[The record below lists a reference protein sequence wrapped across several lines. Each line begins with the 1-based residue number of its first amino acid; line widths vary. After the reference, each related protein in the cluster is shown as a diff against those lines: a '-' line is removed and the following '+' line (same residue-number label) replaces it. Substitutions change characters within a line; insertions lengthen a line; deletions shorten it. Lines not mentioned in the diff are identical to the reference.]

1 MTVAGTGSLTL
12 SGANTYTGPT
22 LISSPATVNTINN
35 TALGNNADVTVAA
48 GGALNVQSLIT
59 QGVGLLGQ
67 YYSSGANNPN
77 NAPFNALATLNAYL
91 ATLPLITTALSS
103 TSSFSSTSFD
113 FGANGSGFPAAVQ
126 ANPNNFAAEYTGV
139 FNAQTAGT
147 YTFDT
152 ASDDGSMLFIDGNVV
167 VNNNNF
173 QGVTTVTA
181 NVNLTA
187 GEHNIVIAYYQGGGG
202 YGLYADVQVPGGSL
216 QRIPDALLGISTP
229 SNLQIGS
236 LAGGGAVTLGTNQ
249 ITAGGDNASTTFSG
263 VISGNGVTSLTKA
276 GTGTLILSGANTYTG
291 ATIIS
296 GGTLQL
302 GNGVNPL
309 SAITTASITDNGT
322 LVIANPSG
330 NTLSYGGA
338 ISGTGAVTVSGAGTL
353 NLSGANTYSG
363 PTQITGGTVVAG
375 SNNALGVGTLAMA
388 NGTTLN
394 AATAGV
400 TLGNSLLTFTSNEGV
415 SIGGGL
421 TLTGNVV
428 LTGSDTITV
437 TGANSF
443 TGVVSGTGGL
453 TVAGTGSL
461 TLSGANTYTGPT
473 LISSPAT
480 VNTANNTALG
490 NNADITVAA
499 GGA

>member
-1 MTVAGTGSLTL
+1 M
-12 SGANTYTGPT
+12 
-22 LISSPATVNTINN
+22 
-35 TALGNNADVTVAA
+35 
-48 GGALNVQSLIT
+48 NVQGVPT
-59 QGVGLLGQ
+59 QVPSLLGQ

-91 ATLPLITTALSS
+91 ATLTPITTALSS

-126 ANPNNFAAEYTGV
+126 ANPNNFVAEYTGL

-181 NVNLTA
+181 SVSLTA
-187 GEHNIVIAYYQGGGG
+187 GLHNIVIAYYQGGGG

-216 QRIPDALLGISTP
+216 QRIPNTLLSTTVVGS

-236 LAGGGAVTLGTNQ
+236 LAGGGVVTLGTNQ

-322 LVIANPSG
+322 LSILNPSG
-330 NTLSYGGA
+330 NNLSYAGVISGGGGA
-338 ISGTGAVTVSGAGTL
+338 TL
-353 NLSGANTYSG
+353 NGPGPITLSGANTYSG
-363 PTQITGGTVVAG
+363 PTQITGGTVIAG

-394 AATAGV
+394 AAAAGI

-428 LTGSDTITV
+428 LTGNDTITV
-437 TGANSF
+437 AGADSF
-443 TGVVSGTGGL
+443 TGVVSGT
-453 TVAGTGSL
+453 
-461 TLSGANTYTGPT
+461 
-473 LISSPAT
+473 
-480 VNTANNTALG
+480 
-490 NNADITVAA
+490 AA
-499 GGA
+499 

>member
-1 MTVAGTGSLTL
+1 M
-12 SGANTYTGPT
+12 PT
-22 LISSPATVNTINN
+22 QVPS
-35 TALGNNADVTVAA
+35 
-48 GGALNVQSLIT
+48 
-59 QGVGLLGQ
+59 LLGQ

-91 ATLPLITTALSS
+91 ATLTPITTALSS
-103 TSSFSSTSFD
+103 TSSFSSTTFD

-126 ANPNNFAAEYTGV
+126 ANPNNFVAEYTGL
-139 FNAQTAGT
+139 FNAQTTGT

-181 NVNLTA
+181 SVSLTA
-187 GEHNIVIAYYQGGGG
+187 GLHNIVIAYYQGGGG

-216 QRIPDALLGISTP
+216 QRIPNTLLSTTVVGS

-236 LAGGGAVTLGTNQ
+236 LAGGGVVTLGTNQ

-322 LVIANPSG
+322 LVIANPGG
-330 NTLSYGGA
+330 NTLSYGGV
-338 ISGTGAVTVSGAGTL
+338 ISGTGGRDSERGRHSEPEWGQLLHRAHADHRGCCQR
-353 NLSGANTYSG
+353 
-363 PTQITGGTVVAG
+363 PEQHG
-375 SNNALGVGTLAMA
+375 SWQQ
-388 NGTTLN
+388 
-394 AATAGV
+394 
-400 TLGNSLLTFTSNEGV
+400 
-415 SIGGGL
+415 
-421 TLTGNVV
+421 
-428 LTGSDTITV
+428 
-437 TGANSF
+437 
-443 TGVVSGTGGL
+443 
-453 TVAGTGSL
+453 
-461 TLSGANTYTGPT
+461 
-473 LISSPAT
+473 
-480 VNTANNTALG
+480 
-490 NNADITVAA
+490 
-499 GGA
+499 